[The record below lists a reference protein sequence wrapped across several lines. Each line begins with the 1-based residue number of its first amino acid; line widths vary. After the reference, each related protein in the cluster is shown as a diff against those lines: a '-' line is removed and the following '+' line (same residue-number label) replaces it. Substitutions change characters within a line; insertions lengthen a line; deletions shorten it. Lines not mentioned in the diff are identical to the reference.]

1 MSDARMSVAE
11 YRVWAETRP
20 DHERWELL
28 DGEPV
33 LMSPPKARH
42 QRIVTNLLGALDALA
57 RRKGCD
63 TYPGLAILS
72 AAMDDFCT
80 DSGCRRPLRGPMPP
94 DGYVDNPLLVAEVL
108 SPSTISNDRGR
119 KSDFYRSLAS
129 LRSVLIVYQNEPRI
143 ELWRQ
148 ETGWTMEVFGFDDV
162 IELSE
167 LNGAVAV
174 ADIYARVTF

>member
-72 AAMDDFCT
+72 AAMDDFA
-80 DSGCRRPLRGPMPP
+80 PIP
-94 DGYVDNPLLVAEVL
+94 DVVVHCAGRYPQMAM
-108 SPSTISNDRGR
+108 STIPCSSR
-119 KSDFYRSLAS
+119 KCSHPRPSAMTEAANPTSIGALRACAAS
-129 LRSVLIVYQNEPRI
+129 
-143 ELWRQ
+143 
-148 ETGWTMEVFGFDDV
+148 
-162 IELSE
+162 
-167 LNGAVAV
+167 
-174 ADIYARVTF
+174 